1 MNKSVTIIDVG
12 SSKIAALTGE
22 RGVNGTFAVHSVYD
36 AEYEGFSEGKFFD
49 ESDFRNAVITAL
61 SAVVDSSYKRI
72 NEIFVG
78 VPGAFIR
85 IENRKF
91 RLSFGR
97 RKRVSEKDENDL
109 IEAGK
114 KKIALDG
121 YEPIYASAIYYSLDD
136 NRKVLDPRGVATTS
150 LGGLVTYQLCEK
162 YFSDAVRS
170 AVASVVKTDVGFVF
184 DGYAEGRFLLGESD
198 YARLIIDVGYITT
211 TSTVFMGN
219 GVVAKDSFDFGGGY
233 LTAALVEKY
242 GLSPSSAEKL
252 KREVRLGYIRGGKS
266 QYLAELDGYLK
277 SLSVEDVNE
286 TVKSALDELAGNV
299 DSFLEENSAKV
310 KINEI
315 YITGGG
321 ISAVRG
327 AAEHIAGRLGQA
339 VEVLAPSVPGYNKAI
354 YSSAIS
360 LLDFALSN
368 KKRFYGGIRYGFN
381 R

>member
-1 MNKSVTIIDVG
+1 M
-12 SSKIAALTGE
+12 
-22 RGVNGTFAVHSVYD
+22 
-36 AEYEGFSEGKFFD
+36 
-49 ESDFRNAVITAL
+49 
-61 SAVVDSSYKRI
+61 
-72 NEIFVG
+72 
-78 VPGAFIR
+78 
-85 IENRKF
+85 
-91 RLSFGR
+91 
-97 RKRVSEKDENDL
+97 SEKDENDL

-136 NRKVLDPRGVATTS
+136 NRKVLDPCGVATTS

-252 KREVRLGYIRGGKS
+252 KREVSLGYIRGGKS
-266 QYLAELDGYLK
+266 QYLAELDGDLK